1 LKQGEFV
8 VVDFMNE
15 AKKEVTKTF
24 RDLSKCPTDGSKFV
38 TAQGHAISASVCFIL
53 GMSQKVLGEL
63 YDGTMEVFKT
73 SKPKDIPTEGELA
86 KARKQRFKKIKIKSK
101 SELDEELERKRR
113 QWQPDSEPK
122 AYKDP
127 QPGERYERIKCVHT
141 CCEGDGYFVLSEGQW
156 RSMQEKGLSKPRAC
170 YPCRK
175 WVWNISRTDVY
186 ADFCEECGYIVYRHS
201 EATIMHHKYSSIPP
215 ARKTCTNKV
224 HKRSEAERKKLEVK
238 CANDRQLSLRTEQNH
253 YEAVDEPEGFMYKER
268 GYENNPHLRDIDRE
282 LIKDPKFNIPFSG
295 QMVRPISEPDDF
307 VCEIVTSSYMFY
319 KRHWTYNE
327 DGERESYLQ
336 HIQNHITGW
345 ESAVNETRDKKPYLK
360 EFVNAENVI
369 HHAYQ
374 IVGKY
379 DPHNESAHY
388 LGWYESN
395 NRGGH
400 DYIKLDV
407 VQGIKYIFAY
417 WSDSHYE
424 GWFLKTAFRSG
435 DPTKFSSHVMT
446 AKNLAKNRL

>member
-38 TAQGHAISASVCFIL
+38 TAQGHGISASVCFIL

-73 SKPKDIPTEGELA
+73 SKPNDIPTEGDLA
-86 KARKQRFKKIKIKSK
+86 KARKQRFKNIKIKSK

-175 WVWNISRTDVY
+175 WVWDISRTDVY
-186 ADFCEECGYIVYRHS
+186 GDFCEECGYIVYRHS
-201 EATIMHHKYSSIPP
+201 ETTIMQHKYSSIPP
-215 ARKTCTNKV
+215 ARKTCTNKE
-224 HKRSEAERKKLEVK
+224 HKRSEAERKKLEVQ
-238 CANDRQLSLRTEQNH
+238 CANDRQLSLRTEQSH
-253 YEAVDEPEGFMYKER
+253 YEAVDEPEGFMYEKRE
-268 GYENNPHLRDIDRE
+268 YEKNPHLRAFDRE
-282 LIKDPKFNIPFSG
+282 LINDPKFKQPFEG
-295 QMVRPISEPDDF
+295 KMIRPIFFENPDEDATTPYY
-307 VCEIVTSSYMFY
+307 VFY
-319 KRHWTYNE
+319 RHYSTYNA
-327 DGERESYLQ
+327 DGEPESYLQ
-336 HIQNHITGW
+336 HIKNHITGW
-345 ESAVNETRDKKPYLK
+345 ESKIDPDRNKDPYLADFK
-360 EFVNAENVI
+360 TPENLI
-369 HHAYQ
+369 ARAYH
-374 IVGKY
+374 ILHF
-379 DPHNESAHY
+379 DTHNITGRY
-388 LGWYESN
+388 LGWYEPRPNGSI
-395 NRGGH
+395 
-400 DYIKLDV
+400 DYIKIDIFE
-407 VQGIKYIFAY
+407 GIKLVFGYKKN
-417 WSDSHYE
+417 DGKYE
-424 GWFLKTAFRSG
+424 GWFLKTAFRSANP
-435 DPTKFSSHVMT
+435 DEVPTSVMT
-446 AKNLAKNRL
+446 AINLASNKL